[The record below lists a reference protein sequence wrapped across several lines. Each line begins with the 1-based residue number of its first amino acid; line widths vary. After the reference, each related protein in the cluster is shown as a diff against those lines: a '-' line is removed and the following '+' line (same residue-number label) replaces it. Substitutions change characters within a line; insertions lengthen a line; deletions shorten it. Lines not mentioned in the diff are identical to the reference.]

1 MPAGM
6 GIHPWFRR
14 PLRIAIHA
22 DEVFDDNLATTA
34 LPRPV
39 DGALDLRAMRVMDD
53 DLDGTWAGL
62 GDPPV
67 ELQWDELGL
76 RMTMRTSPAA
86 PYIVAASPGVVD
98 AIAVEPE
105 THAPQAIRRLIGGEP
120 GGLAMLPPGDAL
132 EMGIDLAFERLS

>member
-1 MPAGM
+1 
-6 GIHPWFRR
+6 
-14 PLRIAIHA
+14 
-22 DEVFDDNLATTA
+22 
-34 LPRPV
+34 
-39 DGALDLRAMRVMDD
+39 
-53 DLDGTWAGL
+53 
-62 GDPPV
+62 
-67 ELQWDELGL
+67 
-76 RMTMRTSPAA
+76 MTMRTSPAA